1 MFSETKSIQTS
12 DLYKLLIGSV
22 LPRPIAWVGSK
33 SESGIPNLAPYSFF
47 TVASI
52 NPPIVAISIANKD
65 DGSKKDS
72 LVNIEST
79 QCFSVSMVSLKNAKA
94 MSVTADL
101 FDADVNEFSMAGLTE
116 IACSNIDSV
125 RCAEAEVSFECI
137 LSEIK
142 SYGNHAGAGNLV
154 LAEVI
159 AIHVDDELI
168 EDFRIDT
175 DKFDAIGRLAGANYT
190 TTRDSFLIDELDH

>member
-52 NPPIVAISIANKD
+52 NPPIVAISISNKD

-94 MSVTADL
+94 MSITADL

>member
-94 MSVTADL
+94 MSITADL

-116 IACSNIDSV
+116 IACSKIDSV

-168 EDFRIDT
+168 DNFRIDT